1 MTCTY
6 IIYNTLA
13 PDKPTGL
20 REITEKATTS
30 VYIEWDES
38 PPTTCDGVTWYEL
51 SYTMDKTCT
60 CNVTSITTN
69 NTRYNLTGLV
79 EDDTYYITLVA
90 VNAVGKS
97 KSAVHVLNVD
107 ILNDHESEL
116 DDNA

>member
-13 PDKPTGL
+13 PDKLTGL
-20 REITEKATTS
+20 REITEKATATTS
-30 VYIEWDES
+30 VYIEWDKS

-51 SYTMDKTCT
+51 SYTMDK
-60 CNVTSITTN
+60 NFSVTNITTN

-79 EDDTYYITLVA
+79 KDDTYYIKLEV

-97 KSAVHVLNVD
+97 KSAVHVLN
-107 ILNDHESEL
+107 DHESE
-116 DDNA
+116 